1 MNKAIIAIVGISLI
15 VVVLMIFMFYSSYQA
30 NLEAENQQAYYDAM
44 IWWQMT
50 KEEAPTNGE
59 ELPEG
64 AVARRV

>member
-1 MNKAIIAIVGISLI
+1 MKWYIWAGIAVGVAGIG
-15 VVVLMIFMFYSSYQA
+15 Y
-30 NLEAENQQAYYDAM
+30 M

-50 KEEAPTNGE
+50 KEETPTNGE